1 VTARQ
6 HLHDGIVSDRG
17 QYPGG
22 EVGQNTVLIG
32 HGYNITG
39 ATPMADGR
47 FEPVTRL
54 TPRRWSD
61 LAA

>member
-39 ATPMADGR
+39 A
-47 FEPVTRL
+47 
-54 TPRRWSD
+54 PRWRTAGSN
-61 LAA
+61 L